1 MSLWKTKVLAPGSK
15 GSWLTRGSR
24 KPPTLALGLAPVQLK
39 VGCPLM
45 GSHFMTQPCCSAE

>member
-1 MSLWKTKVLAPGSK
+1 MSLWKTKGLAPGSK

-24 KPPTLALGLAPVQLK
+24 KPPTLALGLEPVQLK